1 MSIRISIVDP
11 NAIKIALEARKT
23 LDGNIM
29 IMDHLHV
36 DIIIDPK
43 QRTIITYP
51 KENLNEDAYE
61 TQNAFFSRLSTD
73 GVILRD
79 SIQAGNVFGSMQAVY
94 PESAN
99 EETNPLHVVL
109 LSTKNFMK
117 EEMGYMQMEKDY
129 EDELE
134 EEYLDPTPEDS
145 TELGEVPEEPKKG
158 SITPYYVRNYLSGY
172 FSY

>member
-61 TQNAFFSRLSTD
+61 TQSAFFSRLSTD

>member
-1 MSIRISIVDP
+1 MSIKISIVDP

-43 QRTIITYP
+43 KRTVIAYP
-51 KENLNEDAYE
+51 KQNLNEDAYE
-61 TQNAFFSRLSTD
+61 TQNAFFSKLSSD

-79 SIQAGNVFGSMQAVY
+79 SIQAGNVFGSIQAIY
-94 PESAN
+94 PESTN

-129 EDELE
+129 EDEIE

>member
-117 EEMGYMQMEKDY
+117 EEMGYMQMEKHY

>member
-1 MSIRISIVDP
+1 MSIRINITDP
-11 NAIKIALEARKT
+11 NAVKIALEARKT

-29 IMDHLHV
+29 ILDHLHI
-36 DIIIDPK
+36 DIIVDPK
-43 QRTIITYP
+43 SRTIITYP
-51 KENLNEDAYE
+51 KQNLNEDAYG
-61 TQNAFFSRLSTD
+61 TQNAFFSKLSTD

-79 SIQAGNVFGSMQAVY
+79 SVQSGNVFGSMQAIY
-94 PESAN
+94 PEASN
-99 EETNPLHVVL
+99 EETDSLHVVL

-117 EEMGYMQMEKDY
+117 EEMEYMQMEKDY
-129 EDELE
+129 EDEVD
-134 EEYLDPTPEDS
+134 EEYLEPSPEDS

>member
-1 MSIRISIVDP
+1 MSIKISIVDP

-36 DIIIDPK
+36 DIVIDPK
-43 QRTIITYP
+43 KRTIVTYP
-51 KENLNEDAYE
+51 KQNLSEDAYE
-61 TQNAFFSRLSTD
+61 TQNAFFSKLSTD

-79 SIQAGNVFGSMQAVY
+79 SIQAGNVFGSMQATY
-94 PESAN
+94 PNSPD

-158 SITPYYVRNYLSGY
+158 SITPYYVRNYLGGY

>member
-1 MSIRISIVDP
+1 MSIRINIVDP
-11 NAIKIALEARKT
+11 NAIKVALEARKT

-43 QRTIITYP
+43 KRTIITYP

-61 TQNAFFSRLSTD
+61 TQNAFFSKLSTD
-73 GVILRD
+73 GVIIRD
-79 SIQAGNVFGSMQAVY
+79 SVQAGNVFGSMQAAY

-99 EETNPLHVVL
+99 EETNPLHVIL

-117 EEMGYMQMEKDY
+117 EEMDYMQMEKEY
-129 EDELE
+129 EDEIE
-134 EEYLDPTPEDS
+134 EEYLDPTPQDS

>member
-36 DIIIDPK
+36 DVIIDPK

-61 TQNAFFSRLSTD
+61 TQNAFFSKLSTD

-79 SIQAGNVFGSMQAVY
+79 SIQAGNVFGSMQATY

>member
-43 QRTIITYP
+43 KRTVITYP
-51 KENLNEDAYE
+51 KQNLNEDAYD
-61 TQNAFFSRLSTD
+61 TQDAFFSKLSTD

-79 SIQAGNVFGSMQAVY
+79 SIQAGNVFGSMQATY
-94 PESAN
+94 PESSN
-99 EETNPLHVVL
+99 EESNPLHVVL

-117 EEMGYMQMEKDY
+117 EEMVYMQMEKDY

-134 EEYLDPTPEDS
+134 EEYLDPTAEDS

>member
-1 MSIRISIVDP
+1 MSIRINIIDP
-11 NAIKIALEARKT
+11 NAIKVALEARKT

-43 QRTIITYP
+43 KRTIITYP
-51 KENLNEDAYE
+51 KENLSEDAYD
-61 TQNAFFSRLSTD
+61 TQNAYFSKLSSD
-73 GVILRD
+73 GVVLRD

-117 EEMGYMQMEKDY
+117 EEMEYMQMEKDY
-129 EDELE
+129 EDEVD

>member
-1 MSIRISIVDP
+1 MSIKINIVDP

-43 QRTIITYP
+43 RRTVITYP
-51 KENLNEDAYE
+51 KQNLNEDAYE
-61 TQNAFFSRLSTD
+61 TQNAFFSKLSSD

-79 SIQAGNVFGSMQAVY
+79 SIQAGNVFGSMQATY

-117 EEMGYMQMEKDY
+117 EEMGYMQMEKEY

-145 TELGEVPEEPKKG
+145 TELGEVPEKPKKG

>member
-1 MSIRISIVDP
+1 MSIKINIVDP

-43 QRTIITYP
+43 RRTVITYP
-51 KENLNEDAYE
+51 KQNLNEDAYE
-61 TQNAFFSRLSTD
+61 TQNAFFSKLSSD

-79 SIQAGNVFGSMQAVY
+79 SIQAGNVFGSMQATY

>member
-43 QRTIITYP
+43 KRTVITYP
-51 KENLNEDAYE
+51 KQNLNEDAYE
-61 TQNAFFSRLSTD
+61 TQNAFFSKLSTD

-79 SIQAGNVFGSMQAVY
+79 SIQAGNVFGSMQATY
-94 PESAN
+94 PKSPK

-117 EEMGYMQMEKDY
+117 EEMGYNQMEKDY

>member
-43 QRTIITYP
+43 KRTVITYP
-51 KENLNEDAYE
+51 KQNLNEDAYE
-61 TQNAFFSRLSTD
+61 TQNAFFSKLSTD

-79 SIQAGNVFGSMQAVY
+79 SIQAGNVFGSMQATY

-117 EEMGYMQMEKDY
+117 EEMGYIQMEKDY

>member
-129 EDELE
+129 EDDLE

>member
-1 MSIRISIVDP
+1 MSIRINIVDP
-11 NAIKIALEARKT
+11 NAIKVALEARKT

-43 QRTIITYP
+43 KRTIITYP
-51 KENLNEDAYE
+51 KENLNDDAYD
-61 TQNAFFSRLSTD
+61 TQNAYFSKLSSD
-73 GVILRD
+73 GVVLRD

-117 EEMGYMQMEKDY
+117 EEMEYMQMEKDY
-129 EDELE
+129 EDEVD

>member
-1 MSIRISIVDP
+1 MSIRINIVDP
-11 NAIKIALEARKT
+11 NAIKVALEARKT

-43 QRTIITYP
+43 KRTIITYP
-51 KENLNEDAYE
+51 KENLNEDAYD
-61 TQNAFFSRLSTD
+61 TQNAYFSKLSSD
-73 GVILRD
+73 GVVLRD

-117 EEMGYMQMEKDY
+117 EEMEYMQMEKDY
-129 EDELE
+129 EDEVD

>member
-11 NAIKIALEARKT
+11 NAIKVALEARKT

-36 DIIIDPK
+36 DVIIDPK

-61 TQNAFFSRLSTD
+61 TQNAFFSKLSTD

-79 SIQAGNVFGSMQAVY
+79 SIQAGNVFGSMQATY

-117 EEMGYMQMEKDY
+117 EEMGYIQMEKDY

>member
-1 MSIRISIVDP
+1 MSIKINIVDP

-43 QRTIITYP
+43 KRTVITYP
-51 KENLNEDAYE
+51 KQNLNEDAYE
-61 TQNAFFSRLSTD
+61 TQNAFFSKLSSD

-79 SIQAGNVFGSMQAVY
+79 SIQAGNVFGSMQATY

-117 EEMGYMQMEKDY
+117 EEMGYMQMEKEY

>member
-1 MSIRISIVDP
+1 MSIKINIIDP

-36 DIIIDPK
+36 DIVIDPK
-43 QRTIITYP
+43 SRTIVTYP
-51 KENLNEDAYE
+51 KQNLNEDSYD
-61 TQNAFFSRLSTD
+61 TQNAYFSKLSSE

-79 SIQAGNVFGSMQAVY
+79 SIQSGNVFGSLQAVY
-94 PESAN
+94 PDSPN

-117 EEMGYMQMEKDY
+117 EAMGYMQMEKDY
-129 EDELE
+129 EDEIE
-134 EEYLDPTPEDS
+134 EEYLDPTPQDS

>member
-29 IMDHLHV
+29 IMDNLHV

-43 QRTIITYP
+43 KRTVITYP
-51 KENLNEDAYE
+51 KQNLNEDAYE
-61 TQNAFFSRLSTD
+61 TQNAFFSKLSTD

-79 SIQAGNVFGSMQAVY
+79 SIQAGNVFGSMQATY

-99 EETNPLHVVL
+99 EETNPLHIVL

>member
-1 MSIRISIVDP
+1 MSIKINIVDP
-11 NAIKIALEARKT
+11 NAIKVALEARKT

-29 IMDHLHV
+29 ILDHLHV
-36 DIIIDPK
+36 DIVIDPK
-43 QRTIITYP
+43 KRTIITYP
-51 KENLNEDAYE
+51 KQDLNEDAYE
-61 TQNAFFSRLSTD
+61 TQNAYFSKLSSD

-79 SIQAGNVFGSMQAVY
+79 TVQSGNVFGSIQALY

>member
-29 IMDHLHV
+29 ILDHLHV

-43 QRTIITYP
+43 KRMIMTYP

-61 TQNAFFSRLSTD
+61 TQNAYFSKLSND

-79 SIQAGNVFGSMQAVY
+79 SVQGGNVFGSIQATY
-94 PESAN
+94 PKSPN

-129 EDELE
+129 EDEIE

-158 SITPYYVRNYLSGY
+158 SITPYYVRNYLGGY

>member
-1 MSIRISIVDP
+1 MSIKISIVDP

-36 DIIIDPK
+36 DIVIDPK
-43 QRTIITYP
+43 KRTIVTYP

-61 TQNAFFSRLSTD
+61 TQNAFFSKLSTD

-94 PESAN
+94 PESSN
-99 EETNPLHVVL
+99 EETNSLHVVL

-117 EEMGYMQMEKDY
+117 EEMDYMQMEKEY
-129 EDELE
+129 EDEIE

>member
-1 MSIRISIVDP
+1 MSIKINIVDP

-43 QRTIITYP
+43 KRTVITYP
-51 KENLNEDAYE
+51 KQNLNEDAYE
-61 TQNAFFSRLSTD
+61 TQNAFFSKLSTD

-79 SIQAGNVFGSMQAVY
+79 SIQAGNVFGSMQATY
-94 PESAN
+94 PESPN

>member
-43 QRTIITYP
+43 KRTVITYP

>member
-1 MSIRISIVDP
+1 MSIKINIVDP

-43 QRTIITYP
+43 KRTVITYP
-51 KENLNEDAYE
+51 KQNLNEDAYE
-61 TQNAFFSRLSTD
+61 TQNAFFSKLSTD

-79 SIQAGNVFGSMQAVY
+79 SIQAGNVFGSMQATY

-117 EEMGYMQMEKDY
+117 EEMGYIQMEKDY

>member
-1 MSIRISIVDP
+1 MSIKISIIDP

-36 DIIIDPK
+36 DIVIDPK
-43 QRTIITYP
+43 KRTIVTYP
-51 KENLNEDAYE
+51 KQNLNEDAYE
-61 TQNAFFSRLSTD
+61 TQNAFFSKLSTD

-79 SIQAGNVFGSMQAVY
+79 SIQAGNVFGSMQATY
-94 PESAN
+94 PNSPD

-158 SITPYYVRNYLSGY
+158 SITPYYVRNYLGGY

>member
-1 MSIRISIVDP
+1 MSIKISIIDP

-43 QRTIITYP
+43 KRTVITYP
-51 KENLNEDAYE
+51 KQNLNEDAYE
-61 TQNAFFSRLSTD
+61 TQNAFFSKLTSD

-79 SIQAGNVFGSMQAVY
+79 SIQAGNVFGSMQATY
-94 PESAN
+94 PKSAN

-117 EEMGYMQMEKDY
+117 EEMVYMQMEKDY

-134 EEYLDPTPEDS
+134 EEYLDPTAEDS